1 MASWT
6 QNQIEALIDSY
17 ELHPC
22 LYAVKHKDYHNKY
35 KRNMALE
42 EIVKKLNM
50 LRPGTTIQDIN
61 KKIQGLRNTYS
72 VERKKV
78 LEATR
83 SGMGEDEVC
92 IVHKQLYFCF
102 LQFFAF
108 CVGIPS
114 FPLVLFKDGIPK

>member
-17 ELHPC
+17 ELHPS

-50 LRPGTTIQDIN
+50 LRLGTAIQDIN

-83 SGMGEDEVC
+83 SGMG
-92 IVHKQLYFCF
+92 LYSTQTTLFLFSAIFCF
-102 LQFFAF
+102 L
-108 CVGIPS
+108 CRYTILPSGI
-114 FPLVLFKDGIPK
+114 IQR

>member
-83 SGMGEDEVC
+83 SGMGEDEVYHPSLWYYSK
-92 IVHKQLYFCF
+92 IAF
-102 LQFFAF
+102 LNDHLQIRASKSTF
-108 CVGIPS
+108 IIS
-114 FPLVLFKDGIPK
+114 DS